1 MLIRC
6 LKYGRPLAGLV
17 LVLGAT
23 SSLSAEGRPGVVR
36 ISDEPRPARTARV
49 VPVANE
55 TAIAPIPDPAA
66 GGYAPGG
73 PGYGAPGYGAPMMDG
88 GNCPP
93 GAMGGMAGGG
103 YGPVSPYPNGYAVD
117 PTRSYVFRGVEGRK
131 CTRFCYRPV
140 GLRALQ
146 VQAGATAA
154 KIRCSFAWLGPL
166 AYWDVGWRCDN
177 VAIGQPAAQP
187 NALFSAQ
194 GYGLPV
200 TVPLAPV
207 VADQWN
213 YSWGV
218 PSAHLAPVGIPVGSA
233 PPFVTLGG
241 VPPIVAPGI
250 APAGPIP
257 AGPAVGP
264 LTPMGPVAPV
274 APGAVAPVAPG
285 TVAPVAPAPIVP

>member
-6 LKYGRPLAGLV
+6 FKYGRPLAGLV

-23 SSLSAEGRPGVVR
+23 SSLSAQSRPGIVR
-36 ISDEPRPARTARV
+36 ISDEPRPARTAHV
-49 VPVANE
+49 VPVVNE
-55 TAIAPIPDPAA
+55 APLTPVPDPGA
-66 GGYAPGG
+66 GNYVA
-73 PGYGAPGYGAPMMDG
+73 GAPVANGA
-88 GNCPP
+88 NCPP
-93 GAMGGMAGGG
+93 GAGVGYGAGGAVDGYAG
-103 YGPVSPYPNGYAVD
+103 YGPVSPYPPNFAVD

-131 CTRFCYRPV
+131 CTRFCYRPA

-177 VAIGQPAAQP
+177 IAIGQPAAQP

-194 GYGLPV
+194 GYGTPIV
-200 TVPLAPV
+200 VPLAPV
-207 VADQWN
+207 VYDQWN
-213 YSWGV
+213 YSWGI
-218 PSAHLAPVGIPVGSA
+218 PSSHLAPVGIPAGSA

-257 AGPAVGP
+257 AGVPV
-264 LTPMGPVAPV
+264 GPVAPV
-274 APGAVAPVAPG
+274 GPVSPG
-285 TVAPVAPAPIVP
+285 VP